1 MARSLLK
8 AALVAVVVPL
18 GASAGVAQFNPFGTI
33 FGSPPPRPP
42 GSVPGGRQQIGTPPP
57 AQSVPAPGNQPP
69 NYPPPNNPQAGYPP
83 PGGPYGGVQS
93 QPLPPPPGASQ
104 ANQGPGPLNGLPPGQ
119 RQPRGTPQPFDP
131 ANPPGDE
138 VIAEPP
144 TQKIT
149 NTAALFSGLDK
160 ITGRIINFDV
170 TIGETVQFG
179 ALQLTPRACY
189 TRPPTETA
197 NTDAFVEVDEVTLQG
212 EVRRIFNGWM
222 FAASPGLHA
231 VEHPIYDL
239 WLTDCKGPV
248 VAAAQPAAADP
259 PAAAAPRTPARP
271 QPKQQPQRQP
281 SPPPQQPLQ
290 TFGR

>member
-1 MARSLLK
+1 MARPLIK
-8 AALVAVVVPL
+8 AALVAVAVPL
-18 GASAGVAQFNPFGTI
+18 GALPGAAQFNPFGTI

-57 AQSVPAPGNQPP
+57 AQSVPAPTNEPP
-69 NYPPPNNPQAGYPP
+69 GYYPPPAG
-83 PGGPYGGVQS
+83 GAVGAIQS
-93 QPLPPPPGASQ
+93 QPLPPPGASQ
-104 ANQGPGPLNGLPPGQ
+104 PNQGPAPLSGLPPGQ

-131 ANPPGDE
+131 ATPPADE

-144 TQKIT
+144 SQKIT
-149 NTAALFSGLDK
+149 NTGALFSGLDK

-197 NTDAFVEVDEVTLQG
+197 NTDSFIEVDEVTLQG
-212 EVRRIFNGWM
+212 EVRRIFTGWV
-222 FAASPGLHA
+222 FAASPGLNA
-231 VEHPIYDL
+231 VEHPIYDI

-248 VAAAQPAAADP
+248 IAAVQPPVEP
-259 PAAAAPRTPARP
+259 PAAAAPARP
-271 QPKQQPQRQP
+271 PQR
-281 SPPPQQPLQ
+281 
-290 TFGR
+290 